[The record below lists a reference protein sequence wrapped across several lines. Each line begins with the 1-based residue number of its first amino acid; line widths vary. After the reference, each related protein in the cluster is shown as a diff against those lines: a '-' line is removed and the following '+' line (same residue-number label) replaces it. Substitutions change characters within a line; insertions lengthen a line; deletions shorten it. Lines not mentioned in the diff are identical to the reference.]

1 MTCDDYLILIYE
13 KVDGEISIANAAL
26 LDSHLTQC
34 GACGSVYESVC
45 QADLFFKRIVPAVA
59 QNGADLAS
67 RLYEESSKAQLR
79 SRELVAA
86 TLAGWVAASIA
97 VIAVG
102 RWSVAALP
110 ALEHLFTTPA
120 VDALHFLSSTFQW
133 RIALPEVDLAAAT
146 IAAVALL
153 QILGSYL
160 LTRSEQ
166 I

>member
-102 RWSVAALP
+102 RWSVAASP
-110 ALEHLFTTPA
+110 VERLFTTPA

-160 LTRSEQ
+160 LARSEQ

>member
-34 GACGSVYESVC
+34 NACGSVYESVC
-45 QADLFFKRIVPAVA
+45 QADLFFKRIVPAIA
-59 QNGADLAS
+59 QNGADITA
-67 RLYEESSKAQLR
+67 RLYEESRKVQLR

-86 TLAGWVAASIA
+86 TLAGWVAALA

-102 RWSVAALP
+102 FWSAAVP
-110 ALEHLFTTPA
+110 PFSERLFTTLA
-120 VDALHFLSSTFQW
+120 VDTLNFLNSTFQW
-133 RIALPEVDLAAAT
+133 RISLPEVDLTAAT
-146 IAAVALL
+146 IAAVTLL
-153 QILGSYL
+153 EILGSYI